1 MLNSSFFESSPYLIF
16 SSTIKL
22 TTHFTG
28 SSLWDFKSE
37 NFMKLCNSW
46 NTNLKVILD
55 FPWSTHCY
63 IVERL
68 SGIKHAKH
76 MIFSRYI
83 KFLDSLVKNR
93 RKSIV
98 SLVKIVSNVAN
109 SVTGSNIRHILNET
123 GTLIVP
129 GKTMKFALNN
139 YEVYSVPS
147 KEEWRIPLL
156 SSLIEMKEKRWI
168 VQFDEEDDGTL
179 NDDAINLM
187 IERACID

>member
-1 MLNSSFFESSPYLIF
+1 
-16 SSTIKL
+16 
-22 TTHFTG
+22 
-28 SSLWDFKSE
+28 
-37 NFMKLCNSW
+37 
-46 NTNLKVILD
+46 
-55 FPWSTHCY
+55 
-63 IVERL
+63 
-68 SGIKHAKH
+68 

-93 RKSIV
+93 RQSIV
-98 SLVKIVSNVAN
+98 SLVKEVSNVAN